1 VTAIGLA
8 LGASVLWGVGDFL
21 GGVTSRRL
29 AALTVLAIS
38 QAAGLVWILVVA
50 SFFGG
55 GFLGGIAIAAAVAA
69 GVGGAVGL
77 GCLYRGMAIGA
88 IGVIAPISASAAVVP
103 VTVGLAR
110 GERPGAIQLAGIAL
124 ALAGVVLVS
133 REPGSAGR
141 LSAGVPLAFFAALGF
156 GSYFVFM
163 DRASADDAYW
173 AVVVARASAATLA
186 VTVAA
191 SRSSLR
197 VPARD
202 LPVLVAIGLFDVG
215 ANLALAL
222 ALNEG
227 FVSLVSVLASLYPV
241 VTILLA
247 VAILRERPVRS
258 QALGGAIALT
268 GVGLIAAAA

>member
-8 LGASVLWGVGDFL
+8 LGASALWGVGDFL

-29 AALTVLAIS
+29 ATLAVLAIS
-38 QAAGLVWILVVA
+38 QAAGLVGILIVA
-50 SFFGG
+50 SFAGG
-55 GFLGGIAIAAAVAA
+55 GFLGPIAVGAAVAA
-69 GVGGAVGL
+69 GFAGAIGL
-77 GCLYRGMAIGA
+77 GALYRGMAIGA
-88 IGVIAPISASAAVVP
+88 IGVVAPISASAAVVP

-110 GERPGAIQLAGIAL
+110 GERPAAIQLVGVAL
-124 ALAGVVLVS
+124 ALTGVVLVS
-133 REPGSAGR
+133 REPGASGGLAAG
-141 LSAGVPLAFFAALGF
+141 APLALVAAIGF

-173 AVVVARASAATLA
+173 AVVVARASSSTLA
-186 VTVAA
+186 LAA
-191 SRSSLR
+191 AALRHALR
-197 VPARD
+197 VPAREV
-202 LPVLVAIGLFDVG
+202 PVLVAIGLFDVG

-247 VAILRERPVRS
+247 VVMLRERPARS
-258 QALGGAIALT
+258 QAVGGAVALS

>member
-1 VTAIGLA
+1 MTAIGLA

-29 AALTVLAIS
+29 ATLTVLAIS
-38 QAAGLVWILVVA
+38 QAAGLVGILVVA
-50 SFFGG
+50 SLAGG
-55 GFLGGIAIAAAVAA
+55 GFLGGTAIAAALAA
-69 GVGGAVGL
+69 GLAGALGL
-77 GCLYRGMAIGA
+77 ACLYRGMAIGA
-88 IGVIAPISASAAVVP
+88 IGVIAPISATAAVVP

-110 GERPGAIQLAGIAL
+110 GERPGAIQLAGVVL
-124 ALAGVVLVS
+124 ALVGVVLVS
-133 REPGSAGR
+133 REPGVAGR
-141 LSAGVPLAFFAALGF
+141 LSTGVPLAFLAALGF
-156 GSYFVFM
+156 GSYFLFI

-173 AVVVARASAATLA
+173 AVVVARAAAATVA
-186 VTVAA
+186 VTVAV
-191 SRSSLR
+191 SLGSLR
-197 VPARD
+197 LPARD
-202 LPVLVAIGLFDVG
+202 LPVLIAIGLFDVG

-247 VAILRERPVRS
+247 IAVLRERPARS
-258 QALGGAIALT
+258 QALGGAVALT